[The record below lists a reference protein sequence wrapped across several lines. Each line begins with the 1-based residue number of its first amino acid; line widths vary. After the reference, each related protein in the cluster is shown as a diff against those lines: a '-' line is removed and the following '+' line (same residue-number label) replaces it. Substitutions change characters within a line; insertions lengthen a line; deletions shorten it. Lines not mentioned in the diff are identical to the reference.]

1 MQYVPLK
8 EIVEQMG
15 GTVRWDNESKSASVT
30 VKQVTA
36 MLDANAN
43 TITVNGQQHP
53 LSSAPVL
60 EDVKIYLTRDTLV
73 AMGISVD

>member
-60 EDVKIYLTRDTLV
+60 EDGKIYVTRDTLV